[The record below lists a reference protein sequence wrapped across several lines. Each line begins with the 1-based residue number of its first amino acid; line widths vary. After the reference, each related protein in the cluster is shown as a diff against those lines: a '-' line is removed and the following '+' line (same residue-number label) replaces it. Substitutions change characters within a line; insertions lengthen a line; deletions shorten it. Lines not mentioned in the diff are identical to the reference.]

1 MLSLRC
7 IYYNKGNG
15 IDPSG
20 KPGNGS
26 YKQDVL
32 ELKILSVKVADGLLI
47 LERQSVYL

>member
-1 MLSLRC
+1 MLSLQY
-7 IYYNKGNG
+7 IYYNKGNS

-20 KPGNGS
+20 KPVNGS

-47 LERQSVYL
+47 LEHKSVYL